1 MRRKSLNYYYK
12 TEGCCNDRRKRLED
26 YRPNEIP
33 CTSLKKACIAAQPH
47 MGPNHCNFCWATFS
61 EYDDDLHEGYC
72 TPDETYWIC
81 PECFNDFKEMFHW
94 TLEDSSK
101 PEPE

>member
-1 MRRKSLNYYYK
+1 MIEENDWRITDQTKYLARPIEKS
-12 TEGCCNDRRKRLED
+12 
-26 YRPNEIP
+26 
-33 CTSLKKACIAAQPH
+33 SVSQAQPH
-47 MGPNHCNFCWATFS
+47 MDHDHCNFCWATFS

>member
-1 MRRKSLNYYYK
+1 MI
-12 TEGCCNDRRKRLED
+12 EENDWRITDQTKYLA
-26 YRPNEIP
+26 RPIEN
-33 CTSLKKACIAAQPH
+33 H
-47 MGPNHCNFCWATFS
+47 DHCNFCWATFS
-61 EYDDDLHEGYC
+61 EYDDGLHEGYC